1 MSIIA
6 ATTEDEIKT
15 AMIAL
20 AKDVAKKASEDTM
33 VLTDKIDALKTL
45 ATVYGILKKHKNDD
59 PDDAQGDEFNF
70 QRGVAPEE
78 PAGNVSKIPTR
89 RRPG

>member
-1 MSIIA
+1 MTIA
-6 ATTEDEIKT
+6 VTTEDEIKT

-20 AKDVAKKASEDTM
+20 AKDVAEKAKGVEG
-33 VLTDKIDALKTL
+33 LADKIDALKTL

-59 PDDAQGDEFNF
+59 PGDTQGDDFDF
-70 QRGVAPEE
+70 QRGVSPEE
-78 PAGNVSKIPTR
+78 PPGNVSKIPTR